1 MQREKREPIKNY
13 KIWVGFGIIFILLNP
28 WYFPSG
34 EEPVMIYG
42 VPLWALVIMG
52 VTVLLSSYITYV
64 IKFHWESED
73 EDFERKEGE

>member
-1 MQREKREPIKNY
+1 MQREKREPIRNY
-13 KIWVGFGIIFILLNP
+13 KIWIGFLVIFILLNP

-34 EEPVMIYG
+34 GEPVLIYG

-52 VTVLLSSYITYV
+52 VTMLLSLYITYV

-73 EDFERKEGE
+73 EDPGRKGDE